1 MLKMVTGQLKPPAE
15 SSTHWT
21 RFLTLSCSTKQ
32 ECFKYQIIWQSSMAW
47 KTTVCI
53 AKYFPEL
60 EAHKDYCLLFST
72 QKYSTNMT
80 LSDFCNMAPR
90 REKSLSA
97 SFVGFSTLSSA
108 CKLPGFRN
116 LHAAWCLTA
125 HSPTSRADGWPSQ
138 LKERENP
145 TWQGWPLPADVGV
158 LALLLLP
165 VWLLPCCLWKPA
177 LSLWL
182 LWSFPSASVVPLR
195 GTNVPDQPIWI
206 GARPL
211 TGEVKP
217 NPIYLKL

>member
-1 MLKMVTGQLKPPAE
+1 
-15 SSTHWT
+15 
-21 RFLTLSCSTKQ
+21 
-32 ECFKYQIIWQSSMAW
+32 MAW

-72 QKYSTNMT
+72 QKYFTNTT
-80 LSDFCNMAPR
+80 LSAFCNMVR
-90 REKSLSA
+90 RRGKILFSSSVAFSA
-97 SFVGFSTLSSA
+97 LSSA
-108 CKLPGFRN
+108 LGLPGSRTF
-116 LHAAWCLTA
+116 HGTWSVAA
-125 HSPTSRADGWPSQ
+125 HPPTNWADCPPSQ
-138 LKERENP
+138 PNERENP
-145 TWQGWPLPADVGV
+145 TWRGRPLPADVGA

-165 VWLLPCCLWKPA
+165 VGLLPCCLWKPA

-195 GTNVPDQPIWI
+195 GASVPDQPIWI